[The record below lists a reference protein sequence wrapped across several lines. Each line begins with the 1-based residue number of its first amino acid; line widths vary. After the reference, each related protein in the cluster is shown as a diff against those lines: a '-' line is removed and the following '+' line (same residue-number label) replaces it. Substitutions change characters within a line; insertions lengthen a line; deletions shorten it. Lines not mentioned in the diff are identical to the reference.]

1 MNGDGLKN
9 VGIGDQGSGIRKQN
23 ASEVDS
29 SQKPSAVIPRFP
41 DPGSRTTD
49 PDTSQGRK
57 LNVLQVCDH
66 LGWEGSRM
74 HGVKRLF
81 AWMIPRFDPA
91 RYNVSLVSL
100 RRKDLSEETLDSY
113 GIDITYLHKSKFDP
127 ATLPALLKVIDRKQ
141 IDILH
146 LHGYGAT
153 TFGRLAGGM
162 KRIPTIVH
170 EHANLTATPWFQQ
183 AADAMLEPITD
194 IAIAV
199 SRSTAD
205 FLVNARKIP
214 ANKVKVVYLGVPLE
228 EFSRPRSAE
237 EVAGARREL
246 GLAPE
251 DFAVGTVTRL
261 HDSKGNSF
269 LVSAARLV
277 LDQRPQARFFVVGE
291 GPLRADLEQQAQ
303 QLGLGDR
310 FVFSGFARDVAR
322 VVSAFDLS
330 VFPSLWEGTPLTVFE
345 ALAMGK
351 TILATDADGLVD
363 VLTSGHDAVIV
374 PKRDA
379 SALAAG
385 IVRLMDDPVER
396 DRLGAQARISGQQ
409 YDIAAF
415 VRKMEQLYELL
426 HRLSRPTHRRG
437 ILEADLS
444 FLVSRATA

>member
-1 MNGDGLKN
+1 MSRGAPGA
-9 VGIGDQGSGIRKQN
+9 GMTEQGSGIRRP
-23 ASEVDS
+23 ET
-29 SQKPSAVIPRFP
+29 
-41 DPGSRTTD
+41 PGR
-49 PDTSQGRK
+49 R

-81 AWMIPRFDPA
+81 AWMIPRFDQS

-127 ATLPALLKVIDRKQ
+127 ATLPALLKVIQRKE

-170 EHANLTATPWFQQ
+170 EHANLTTTPWFQRM
-183 AADAMLEPITD
+183 ADAALEPLTD

-205 FLVNARKIP
+205 FLVNARQLP
-214 ANKVKVVYLGVPLE
+214 PDKVKVVYLGVPLE
-228 EFSRPRSAE
+228 EFSRQRSDE
-237 EVAGARREL
+237 EVASARRDL
-246 GLAPE
+246 GIAPGE
-251 DFAVGTVTRL
+251 FAIGTVTRL
-261 HDSKGNSF
+261 HDSKGNSY

-277 LDQRPQARFFVVGE
+277 LDRRPNARFFIVGE
-291 GPLRADLEQQAQ
+291 GPLRPELEQQAQ

-310 FVFSGFARDVAR
+310 VVFAGFARNVPRVA
-322 VVSAFDLS
+322 SAFDLS

-351 TILATDADGLVD
+351 AILATDADGLVD
-363 VLTSGHDAVIV
+363 VLTHGHDAVIV
-374 PKRDA
+374 PRRDA
-379 SALAAG
+379 DALAAG
-385 IVRLMDDPVER
+385 IVGLMDDPEER
-396 DRLGAQARISGQQ
+396 RRLGEQARVSGQQ

-415 VRKMEQLYELL
+415 VRKMERLYDLL
-426 HRLSRPTHRRG
+426 YRLSRPTHRRG

-444 FLVSRATA
+444 FLAGRAGRADRATA

>member
-1 MNGDGLKN
+1 MTG
-9 VGIGDQGSGIRKQN
+9 
-23 ASEVDS
+23 A
-29 SQKPSAVIPRFP
+29 AP
-41 DPGSRTTD
+41 D
-49 PDTSQGRK
+49 GRK

-81 AWMIPRFDPA
+81 AWMIPRFDKD

-162 KRIPTIVH
+162 RRIPTILH
-170 EHANLTATPWFQQ
+170 EHANLTDTPWFQKV
-183 AADAMLEPITD
+183 ADAVLEPLTD
-194 IAIAV
+194 ISIAV
-199 SRSTAD
+199 SRSTGE
-205 FLVNARKIP
+205 FLIKARQMP
-214 ANKVKVVYLGVPLE
+214 PDKVKVVYLGVPLE
-228 EFSRPRSAE
+228 EFSRPRSPE
-237 EVAGARREL
+237 EIAAARAEL
-246 GLAPE
+246 GIGPNE
-251 DFAVGTVTRL
+251 FAVGTVTRL
-261 HDSKGNSF
+261 HDSKGNSY
-269 LVSAARLV
+269 LVDAARLV
-277 LDQRPQARFFVVGE
+277 LDRRPDAKFFIVGE
-291 GPLRADLEQQAQ
+291 GPLRGELEQQARR
-303 QLGLGDR
+303 LGLGDR
-310 FVFSGFARDVAR
+310 FVFAGFARDVPR

-351 TILATDADGLVD
+351 TILATDADGLLD
-363 VLTSGHDAVIV
+363 VLTDDRDALIV
-374 PKRDA
+374 PRRDA
-379 SALAAG
+379 GALADG
-385 IVRLMDDPVER
+385 IVRLMDDAALR
-396 DRLGAQARISGQQ
+396 GRLAATARITGQQ

-426 HRLSRPTHRRG
+426 HRVSRATHRKG
-437 ILEADLS
+437 VLEADLS
-444 FLVSRATA
+444 FLGSRVTA